1 MSGEA
6 LRGDMY
12 VRLHLSAALS
22 EQEKKNSAAGDLT
35 RWADMCS
42 GNETFAN
49 ENQRSAHILG

>member
-22 EQEKKNSAAGDLT
+22 EQEKKIAQPVISRAGQICVQGT
-35 RWADMCS
+35 RRLPTRINALPI
-42 GNETFAN
+42 F
-49 ENQRSAHILG
+49 